1 MNFVSLGFA
10 ESCIAA
16 AASRIG
22 KNVLHIDSNDYY
34 GDVWSSF
41 SLEAFN
47 KLLEQPSSSVRNG
60 SYTWHNETVE
70 QGQEQE
76 QQSTSWTREALL
88 EKSRRFS
95 LDLSPRVAYCAGPL
109 VQLLI
114 KSNICRYAEFRS
126 LDHVCMLYNKEL
138 VSVPCSRSDVFNT
151 KTLTMVEKRLLMKFL
166 TACND
171 YGEDKCNEDSLAF
184 RGRTFL
190 EYLQAQRVT
199 EKISNCVMQAIAM
212 CDASTSFETGM
223 KRTQRFLGSLG
234 RYGNTPFL
242 FPMYGCGELP
252 QCFCRLCAVYGG
264 IYCLKR
270 SVEDINWTESELVV
284 SSAGKTLRAK
294 HLVSAPS
301 QLPASLAT
309 HFGDC
314 EPRISRGLF
323 ITSKPLGSEEL
334 NKGGGGVNFL
344 RLLTANGEREACLIQ
359 LSHYSGA
366 CPEGLCRCCSYS
378 SVKLL
383 LIRNLFNFLDILH
396 FTTPAVSA
404 NPAAD
409 LADFVA
415 QLFEPNASQ
424 ILYSAY
430 FTIAAPA
437 AESIANA
444 ATPIYCTAGPVYEQD
459 YDAAIENA
467 HHIFSQLYAN
477 EEFLPRAPDPE
488 EIVVDGE
495 DPSALNEHSLP
506 EDLRAQLQD
515 LEQAAQQMDITE

>member
-1 MNFVSLGFA
+1 MSDDLPDEFDLVVIGTGFT

-22 KNVLHIDSNDYY
+22 KTVLHIDPNEYY

-47 KLLEQPSSSVRNG
+47 NLLEQSSTMVRNG
-60 SYTWHNETVE
+60 RYTWHESKEEDNL
-70 QGQEQE
+70 
-76 QQSTSWTREALL
+76 SWTREKLM

-95 LDLSPRVAYCAGPL
+95 LDLSPRVAYSAGEL

-114 KSNICRYAEFRS
+114 KSNICRYAEFRA
-126 LDHVCMLYNKEL
+126 LDHVCMWYNNEL

-151 KTLTMVEKRLLMKFL
+151 KTLTIVEKRLLMKFL

-171 YGEDKCNEDSLAF
+171 YGEDKSNEDALTF

-199 EKISNCVMQAIAM
+199 DKIATCVMQAIAM
-212 CDASTSFETGM
+212 CTPSSSFEEGM
-223 KRTQRFLGSLG
+223 RHTQRFLGSLG

-270 SVEDINWTESELVV
+270 SVDDISVEANSNDLLL
-284 SSAGKTLRAK
+284 SSTGKTIRAKQVVCAPGQAPATQVNGELRA
-294 HLVSAPS
+294 H
-301 QLPASLAT
+301 
-309 HFGDC
+309 
-314 EPRISRGLF
+314 ISRGLL
-323 ITSKPLGSEEL
+323 IACSPLGGEDL
-334 NKGGGGVNFL
+334 NKGGGGVNLL
-344 RLLTANGEREACLIQ
+344 RLLATDGQREAFVIQ
-359 LSHYSGA
+359 LSHFSGT
-366 CPEGLCRCCSYS
+366 CPEGLYIFH
-378 SVKLL
+378 L
-383 LIRNLFNFLDILH
+383 
-396 FTTPAVSA
+396 TTSA
-404 NPAAD
+404 RTEDPVAD
-409 LADFVA
+409 LAPFTELLFGTRA
-415 QLFEPNASQ
+415 PQLV
-424 ILYSAY
+424 YSAY

-437 AESIANA
+437 ATNA
-444 ATPIYCTAGPVYEQD
+444 ATTPIYCTAPPSYELD
-459 YDAAIENA
+459 YDGAIANA
-467 HHIFSQLYAN
+467 REIFGKLYSDA
-477 EEFLPRAPDPE
+477 EFLPRAPDPE

-506 EDLRAQLQD
+506 DDLRAQLHDLQQSTQD
-515 LEQAAQQMDITE
+515 MDIGE

>member
-1 MNFVSLGFA
+1 MSDDLPDQFDLVVIGTGFT

-22 KNVLHIDSNDYY
+22 KTVLHIDLNEYY

-41 SLEAFN
+41 NLDALN
-47 KLLEQPSSSVRNG
+47 TLLQQSNTMVRNG
-60 SYTWHNETVE
+60 RFTWHDSCEE
-70 QGQEQE
+70 
-76 QQSTSWTREALL
+76 SASWTREKLL

-95 LDLSPRVAYCAGPL
+95 LDLCPRVAYSAGEL

-114 KSNICRYAEFRS
+114 KSNICRYAEFRA
-126 LDHVCMLYNKEL
+126 LDHVCMWYNNEL

-151 KTLTMVEKRLLMKFL
+151 KTLSIVEKRLLMKFL

-199 EKISNCVMQAIAM
+199 DKIATCVMQSIAM
-212 CDASTSFETGM
+212 CTPNTSFEEGM
-223 KRTQRFLGSLG
+223 QRTQRFLGSLG

-270 SVEDINWTESELVV
+270 SVDRITVEDSTNELLL

-294 HLVSAPS
+294 QVVCAPGQVPLG
-301 QLPASLAT
+301 QLQSEVRA
-309 HFGDC
+309 H
-314 EPRISRGLF
+314 ISRGLL
-323 ITSKPLGSEEL
+323 IASSPLGGEDL
-334 NKGGGGVNFL
+334 NKGGGGVNLL
-344 RLLTANGEREACLIQ
+344 RLLTPDGQHEASIIQ
-359 LSHYSGA
+359 LSHYSGT
-366 CPEGLCRCCSYS
+366 CPEGLYIFHLTTSAS
-378 SVKLL
+378 S
-383 LIRNLFNFLDILH
+383 DD
-396 FTTPAVSA
+396 
-404 NPAAD
+404 PAAD
-409 LADFVA
+409 LAPFVELLFGA
-415 QLFEPNASQ
+415 QTPQQL
-424 ILYSAY
+424 IYSAY
-430 FTIAAPA
+430 FTIAAPVTT
-437 AESIANA
+437 NA
-444 ATPIYCTAGPVYEQD
+444 AFTTPIYCTAPPSYELD
-459 YDAAIENA
+459 YDAAIANA
-467 HHIFSQLYAN
+467 REIFGKLYVDA
-477 EEFLPRAPDPE
+477 EFLPRAPDPE

-506 EDLRAQLQD
+506 DDLRAQLHD
-515 LEQAAQQMDITE
+515 LQQAAQDMDIAE

>member
-1 MNFVSLGFA
+1 MSDDLPEEFDLIVIGTGFA

-60 SYTWHNETVE
+60 TYTWHNATEEHGQE

-76 QQSTSWTREALL
+76 TTSWTRESLL

-95 LDLSPRVAYCAGPL
+95 LDLSPRVAYCAGSL

-126 LDHVCMLYNKEL
+126 LDHVCMLYSKEL

-184 RGRTFL
+184 RGGTFL

-223 KRTQRFLGSLG
+223 ERTQRFLGSLG

-270 SVEDINWTESELVV
+270 SVEDINWTESELLV

-301 QLPASLAT
+301 QLPATLAT
-309 HFGDC
+309 HFGDP
-314 EPRISRGLF
+314 EPRLSRGLF

-344 RLLTANGEREACLIQ
+344 RLLTTSGEREACLIQ

-366 CPEGLCRCCSYS
+366 CPEGLY
-378 SVKLL
+378 
-383 LIRNLFNFLDILH
+383 ILH
-396 FTTPAVSA
+396 LTTPAVSS
-404 NPAAD
+404 NPAGD

-415 QLFEPNASQ
+415 QLFDPNASE

-467 HHIFSQLYAN
+467 RHIFSQLYEN

-515 LEQAAQQMDITE
+515 LEQAAQQMDIAE